1 MADNARDLAG
11 VNLTSMFY
19 SLKAVAFPVFGQ
31 LPQLSETE
39 PIQTGELYDTTGR
52 DRASILGTD
61 VIMSV
66 KLGGEDLPDST
77 VCRINGGNK
86 IIETDMNGQDG
97 TFKELW
103 SKRDFNVAIRG
114 MIIQNDGTEDYPDSQ
129 VRAIRDLLEATEALE
144 VVCAQMNV
152 FGITHLAIYD
162 YDFPE
167 WPGYPSVQPFEIMC
181 KSDKLF
187 ELELK
192 TGGNA

>member
-1 MADNARDLAG
+1 MADRPQDLLG
-11 VNLTSMFY
+11 TNLTSMFY
-19 SLKAVAFPVFGQ
+19 RLKAIAPPVFGV
-31 LPQLSETE
+31 PGTLSETD
-39 PIQTGELYDTTGR
+39 PIETGDLYDTTGR

-77 VCRINGGNK
+77 ICRISGGNK

-103 SKRDFNVAIRG
+103 AKRDYNVIIHG
-114 MIIQNDGTEDYPDSQ
+114 MLIQTDGTDDYPDAK
-129 VRAIRDLLEATEALE
+129 VRAMRDLLDATEALE

-162 YDFPE
+162 YDFPD